1 MGRTKVNQR
10 EVVTPLPRMKVAELK
25 ELALVPAS
33 DKLYDKTGR
42 VLRDD
47 EIVTTEDAEFG
58 AVTDWTRGHDSRP
71 DDHAERCA
79 VCGEPT
85 LDPNDVTYGFDHG
98 RMLTPHAVCLPAD

>member
-47 EIVTTEDAEFG
+47 EIVATDDAEFG
-58 AVTDWTRGHDSRP
+58 AVTDWTRGNDSRP
-71 DDHAERCA
+71 DDQAERCA
-79 VCGEPT
+79 VCGEPI
-85 LDPNDVTYGFDHG
+85 LDPDNVAYDFDHG
-98 RMLTPHAVCLPAD
+98 RILPRHAAYLPTD

>member
-42 VLRDD
+42 VLQDD
-47 EIVTTEDAEFG
+47 EIVTTDDAEFG
-58 AVTDWTRGHDSRP
+58 AVTDWTRGHESSP
-71 DDHAERCA
+71 DDHVERCA
-79 VCGEPT
+79 VCGEPI
-85 LDPNDVTYGFDHG
+85 LDPDDVTYDFGHG
-98 RMLTPHAVCLPAD
+98 RLLPAHAAFLPAD